1 MTHIAKCVRESVMDK
16 RLGAQTP
23 DATSAT
29 PRNEYPER
37 SDSRAG
43 LHRSNSKR
51 GQPRYQLWPKKE
63 PTIPDRPQ
71 VPYEKRIALS
81 VQRSATAMGDAIVTS
96 ACSASRQNNG
106 TISSRRKVSVPD
118 MLAPPPK
125 RDYEALL
132 DSPTIPGY
140 FPVRKE
146 RTIPNQERS
155 ESAPSNGNQ
164 WRANPFGDAMVSCV
178 TGPALLPKVKTPPSA
193 LSGSPAKNTGPLLPM
208 LKPLSPILSPASMT
222 YGQPSLR
229 VNTKVDLDEEKGP
242 EVPPKSPSLYAKK
255 SPPTRPP
262 PRMDSGNT
270 VPTIGE
276 DPMGESWFS
285 GGACSSPESLDKR
298 DRPIVHRRRRSEQS
312 FVDGGHSYGRIQQR
326 AESRAESRAASRA
339 AMTPSPTDREHS
351 DPCRLPRGLPAA
363 IAVSTL
369 ANSER
374 ERLRDKAYG
383 QVEKFEVLNS
393 RDVNSL
399 TKELHAL
406 DERCE
411 YLRRTYKSLREG
423 RQRLHARMISYLR
436 KSETV
441 CFNRDSLLK
450 QEEALVELDIS
461 IDDWIHKIEQAENRR
476 TRIRE
481 KLLEHVAAAV
491 VMPST
496 AMSTDESNQ
505 ATPPRS
511 PVKADSPDS
520 PYHTNRKDVES
531 IRIYADGEVLN
542 LFADLEKAIGHMCDS
557 C

>member
-1 MTHIAKCVRESVMDK
+1 MDK

-29 PRNEYPER
+29 PRN
-37 SDSRAG
+37 
-43 LHRSNSKR
+43 R

-118 MLAPPPK
+118 IETMRRCWILVSRMLCRKDMWLTWRTLA
-125 RDYEALL
+125 
-132 DSPTIPGY
+132 TIPGY

-155 ESAPSNGNQ
+155 ESAPPNGNQ